1 MNPACPL
8 CGDVTRPWL
17 TVPSD
22 FLRPSEPKAFSLY
35 WCAPC
40 AYGLVWPRPAA
51 AEVARFYELDG
62 YYTHDAGDKARQP
75 TARPDLLDRL
85 RLHLAWRV
93 DRGLPMPDS
102 VNQAL
107 PRSPLSVCDIGCGNG
122 WLLEELRKSG
132 HDAVGVE
139 IDPLARE
146 AAVRRGLRVVEGT
159 AESLPALPAAAFDVV
174 VMSHVLEHTIDPLR
188 AIANAARLLKA
199 EGRLIIEVP
208 NNACAS
214 LSDRGVAW
222 PWLDVPR
229 HLNFFTGRS
238 LRAIARSANLELVR
252 FEWTGYCRMFAQE
265 WIGEERARWD
275 HFAPSLNGSMPPRAN
290 KARAWSLLA
299 RTAFSPP
306 GRKYDSV
313 RMVARSNR

>member
-1 MNPACPL
+1 
-8 CGDVTRPWL
+8 
-17 TVPSD
+17 VPSD
-22 FLRPSEPKAFSLY
+22 FFRPAEREAFSLY
-35 WCAPC
+35 WCTPC
-40 AYGLVWPRPAA
+40 AYGLVWPRPGPS
-51 AEVARFYELDG
+51 EVARFYDLDG
-62 YYTHDAGDKARQP
+62 YYTHSADDQRDPGAP
-75 TARPDLLDRL
+75 RPDLVDRL

-102 VNQAL
+102 VNRAL
-107 PRSPLSVCDIGCGNG
+107 GHRPLSVCDIGCGNG

-132 HDAVGVE
+132 HDVVGVE
-139 IDPLARE
+139 LDPLARE
-146 AAVRRGLRVVEGT
+146 TATRRGLRVLAGS
-159 AESLPALPAAAFDVV
+159 AESLPELPAAGFDAV
-174 VMSHVLEHTIDPLR
+174 VMSHVLEHTIDPLQ

-199 EGRLIIEVP
+199 GGRLIVEVP

-214 LSDRGVAW
+214 LSDSGVAW

-238 LRAIARSANLELVR
+238 LRGIARAANLDLLG
-252 FEWTGYCRMFAQE
+252 FEWTGYCRMFSEE

-275 HFAPSLNGSMPPRAN
+275 RFAPSLNGSMPPRAS

-313 RMVARSNR
+313 RMVARSIA